1 MTREELINSLIQ
13 EAHNEVSRQ
22 NCQFSV
28 DAEAQLR
35 EFVTTGVDRMSVSD
49 RYNSS
54 RIAEAQRNIRRFCVQ
69 ISEQT
74 KKENRYLVEN
84 RTFSSVRLSLCPLW
98 PFC

>member
-1 MTREELINSLIQ
+1 MTREELIYSLIQ
-13 EAHNEVSRQ
+13 EAHNEVSRH
-22 NCQFSV
+22 NCQFSAA
-28 DAEAQLR
+28 AEVQLR
-35 EFVTTGVDRMSVSD
+35 EFVTAGVDRMTISD
-49 RYNSS
+49 RYNGS
-54 RIAEAQRNIRRFCVQ
+54 RIAEAQHNMRRFCVQ